1 MYFCFYI
8 QSAEQFSDVG
18 GFVFTRQFDTHG
30 HALLNLDEIS
40 RGIVYGLSG
49 IGGTAGGADALH
61 PAVEGHTGYG
71 IAGEGDGLALGHMLH
86 L

>member
-8 QSAEQFSDVG
+8 QSAEQFPDVS
-18 GFVFTRQFDTHG
+18 GFVVTSQFDTHG

-49 IGGTAGGADALH
+49 LGSPAGGTDTFHLS
-61 PAVEGHTGYG
+61 VEGHTGYG
-71 IAGEGDGLALGHMLH
+71 IAGEGDSLAVGHMLH